1 MSHDLP
7 VFFRQ
12 FRGTVQDKDDY
23 ICGGQRLPAFFDA
36 DFLDGIF
43 CFADTGGID
52 QPYGNTCNRRE
63 FFDGILVVPGIS
75 VTIARSDFSRAFI
88 RDDFYVRPA
97 GDAEFSIRL
106 YNASRIGGSDQFSM
120 RLEDCRRLFEI
131 FS

>member
-36 DFLDGIF
+36 DFFDGIF

-63 FFDGILVVPGIS
+63 FFDGIPRSSRNICNDSPIRIQQS
-75 VTIARSDFSRAFI
+75 VHQGRFP
-88 RDDFYVRPA
+88 YVRPA
-97 GDAEFSIRL
+97 GDAEFQSVF
-106 YNASRIGGSDQFSM
+106 YNTSRIGGSDQFFDAS
-120 RLEDCRRLFEI
+120 
-131 FS
+131 